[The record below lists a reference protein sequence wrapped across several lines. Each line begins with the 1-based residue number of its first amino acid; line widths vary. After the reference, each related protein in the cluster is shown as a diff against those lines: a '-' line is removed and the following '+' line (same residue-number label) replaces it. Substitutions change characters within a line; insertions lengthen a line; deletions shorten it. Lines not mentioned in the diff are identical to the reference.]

1 MRCVSWP
8 LDFIATRR
16 DPPSETITSP
26 KLADTKHV
34 WSACNWRPANKRAGL
49 CSLVLLLLGP
59 SPAIGLDPT
68 LPASQYAIDHWNW
81 SKGIPEETITG
92 ITQSPDGYLWIAH
105 ADGLVRFNGTDAI
118 PSPWPAGR
126 AMDRSLRAVSVDPV
140 GAVWAMTVTG
150 TLVRVPPSSRPPG
163 GSPVE
168 VIVSAPPKR
177 RVPAWRA
184 ALVALPGLIRLSGP
198 EGIEDY
204 APLAPPRLRLPLVE
218 HRTAAAFAADGTLWT
233 ATAEGWLE
241 RWQPGEEP
249 RRVARFPAG
258 RPARLFI
265 GASGKI
271 WLRTGDALRSWHQ
284 GAWEEWPLSKEF
296 TANSSYEAVFE
307 DRHGT
312 VWIGGRGCMSRL
324 RKGRLERIGLPPSF
338 ENSPVTALYEDREG
352 ALWIGTLSGD
362 LLRLRDSPVSSLSQ
376 QEGVFGDAVNA
387 LYSDTRGDLWMH
399 SMNRGLTR
407 WRDGQRKRI
416 GLAAG
421 NLWHLGQEPGT
432 GALLVGNGPE
442 NFFLEGE
449 RLVPIPDADADILG
463 ARTGWWVDDKR
474 RRTLIARHSGL
485 HVQSSLRSTADRR
498 KLSSIGGIKLLAL
511 GDQDRIWGSD
521 LEGLWELTPNGER
534 PLIPPG
540 RQIDELIQSLHWDAG
555 AGLLWVGTNRGLMAW
570 KPQTGEWTPRG
581 LPEDQI
587 FSLTNDAE
595 GSLWAGTRRGIV
607 RVQKARWLAGHRRAE
622 LRLTHSDGLPSLNFG
637 MSRGQGAL
645 ALPDGQ
651 ILFASLEGV
660 VAVNPRRIPVPAF
673 DPTPLIAS
681 ITGGETKLR
690 LDAPDHF
697 PAGVSHVEIA
707 FDAFSVSSPRPI
719 AVEYLLEGIDDT
731 WQSAGT
737 RRSIQYN
744 NLSPGAYRFRL
755 RSSWADGAGQRETSY
770 SWTIPPH
777 FYQTA
782 WFRGMS
788 LALLLALVYFGIHRR
803 TFRTAARTAELEAHV
818 AERTRE
824 LEAAKA
830 AAESAARVKSEFLA
844 TMSHELRT
852 PMNGVLGI
860 AELLSGTELDEMQR
874 ELLSTL
880 RTSGESLLAVV
891 NDILDLSKIDSGR
904 LQIERIPTNLPALM
918 ADLCQVV
925 KPMADKKGLELVLRS
940 DGEAHDWIEGDPSR
954 IRQILYN
961 LLSNAIKFTPT
972 GRVALQAEWRAAEV
986 LLSVEDSGI
995 GIPADKLPLL
1005 FENFVQVD
1013 SSTTRLYGG
1022 TGLGLAICRRLV
1034 EAMGGSISCASTPGQ
1049 GSTFTVCLPVAVA
1062 LAPSAAV
1069 NLPDAKTPAGL
1080 RVLVA
1085 EDNRTNQRVI
1095 LGLLSKI
1102 GVEALLVSNGM
1113 EAVDAC
1119 QRERFDLVLMD
1130 CQMPILDGY
1139 GATRHIRQNLGS
1151 AAPPIVAL
1159 TAHALESDRAD
1170 CFAAGMCGYLTKPVL
1185 LDQLRLVIN
1194 EHSRTPVRR

>member
-1 MRCVSWP
+1 M
-8 LDFIATRR
+8 
-16 DPPSETITSP
+16 
-26 KLADTKHV
+26 
-34 WSACNWRPANKRAGL
+34 
-49 CSLVLLLLGP
+49 
-59 SPAIGLDPT
+59 GLDPT
-68 LPASQYAIDHWNW
+68 LPASQYVVDHWNW

-92 ITQSPDGYLWIAH
+92 IVQSPDGYLWIAH
-105 ADGLVRFNGTDAI
+105 ADGLVRFNGTDAVS
-118 PSPWPAGR
+118 SPWPADR
-126 AMDRSLRAVSVDPV
+126 AMDRSLRAITVDGA

-150 TLVRVPPSSRPPG
+150 TLVRVSPASHPPSG
-163 GSPVE
+163 TPVT
-168 VIVSAPPKR
+168 VMVSGQPKG

-184 ALVALPGLIRLSGP
+184 ALIALPGLVRLSGP
-198 EGIEDY
+198 EGIEDVSVAAMPAY
-204 APLAPPRLRLPLVE
+204 SRLRRTLAA
-218 HRTAAAFAADGTLWT
+218 HGTAAAFDADGTLWT
-233 ATAEGWLE
+233 ASAEGWLE
-241 RWQPGEEP
+241 RWRAGEEP
-249 RRVARFPAG
+249 RRLARFPAG
-258 RPARLFI
+258 PPVRLHA
-265 GASGKI
+265 GASGTI
-271 WLRTGDALRSWHQ
+271 WLRTAGTVLSWHA
-284 GAWEEWPLSKEF
+284 GAWEKWPLSERF
-296 TANSSYEAVFE
+296 SANSSHEPLLE

-312 VWIGGRGCMSRL
+312 IWIGGRGCMSRL
-324 RKGRLERIGLPPSF
+324 RNGRLELISLPPSF

-352 ALWIGTLSGD
+352 ALWLGTVTGD
-362 LLRLRDSPVSSLSQ
+362 LLRFRDSPVSSLSQ

-387 LYSDTRGDLWMH
+387 LYADTRGDLWMH

-407 WRDGQRKRI
+407 WRDGERKRI

-421 NLWHLGQEPGT
+421 NLWHIAQEPGT
-432 GALLVGNGPE
+432 GALVVGNGPDS
-442 NFFLEGE
+442 FHLEGE
-449 RLVPIPDADADILG
+449 RLIPIPDSDAAALG
-463 ARTGWWVDDKR
+463 VRTGWWIDSRR
-474 RRTLIARHSGL
+474 RRTLVARSSGL
-485 HVQSSLRSTADRR
+485 YAQTSLRRAEDRR
-498 KLSSIGGIKLLAL
+498 KLSAVGDLKLLAI
-511 GDQDRIWGSD
+511 GSRGEVWGSD
-521 LEGLWELTPNGER
+521 LESLWELGPQGEKI
-534 PLIPPG
+534 LAPPG
-540 RQIDELIQSLHWDAG
+540 RHLDELIQSLHWDAQ
-555 AGLLWVGTNRGLMAW
+555 AELLWVGTNRGLLVW
-570 KPQTGEWTPRG
+570 NPKVGEWGPRG
-581 LPEDQI
+581 LPDEWI

-595 GSLWAGTRRGIV
+595 GNLWAGTRRGIV
-607 RVQKARWLAGHRRAE
+607 RIQTSRWLAGHRIAE
-622 LRLTHSDGLPSLNFG
+622 LRLTHSDGLRSLNFG

-645 ALPDGQ
+645 ALPDGR

-673 DPTPLIAS
+673 GPTPLIAS
-681 ITGGETKLR
+681 LKGGDTRVR
-690 LDAPDHF
+690 LNSPNGLT
-697 PAGVSHVEIA
+697 AGVSHVEIA

-719 AVEYLLEGIDDT
+719 VVEYLLDGIDT
-731 WQSAGT
+731 QWQSAGT

-744 NLSPGAYRFRL
+744 NLSPGSYRFRV
-755 RSSWADGAGQRETSY
+755 RSSWVDGSGQRETSL
-770 SWTIPPH
+770 SFTIPPH

-782 WFRGMS
+782 WFRGVS
-788 LALLLALVYFGIHRR
+788 VALLLTLVFWSVQRR
-803 TFRTAARTAELEAHV
+803 TYRTAARTAELEAHV

-860 AELLSGTELDEMQR
+860 AELLSGTELDEVQR

-904 LQIERIPTNLPALM
+904 LQIERIPTNLPELM

-925 KPMADKKGLELVLRS
+925 RPMADKKGLELVLTSR
-940 DGEAHDWIEGDPSR
+940 GPALDWIEGDPAR
-954 IRQILYN
+954 TRQILYN

-986 LLSVEDSGI
+986 VLSVEDSGI
-995 GIPADKLPLL
+995 GIPAEKLPLL

-1034 EAMGGSISCASTPGQ
+1034 EAMGGSISCTSVPGQ
-1049 GSTFTVCLPVAVA
+1049 GSTFTVCLPV
-1062 LAPSAAV
+1062 SAAPAPTAAV
-1069 NLPDAKTPAGL
+1069 DLPDAKTPSGL

-1095 LGLLSKI
+1095 LGLLRKI

-1119 QRERFDLVLMD
+1119 QIERFDLVLMD

-1170 CFAAGMCGYLTKPVL
+1170 CLAAGMCGYLTKPIL
-1185 LDQLRLVIN
+1185 LDQLRQVVN
-1194 EHSRTPVRR
+1194 DHCHASAGN